1 MQHAFD
7 DRYLGS
13 KSSDPTVDN
22 DGATL
27 LDGAMYFN
35 TTNNVTMVYDLGGT
49 SWGRTIPTAADQTNI
64 DTVSG
69 ISANV
74 TTVAGV
80 ASNVTTVAGISAN
93 VTTVAGISA
102 NTTTVAGIAANVT
115 TVAGDTADIATV
127 ATNIA
132 SVNTVATDIVK
143 VVAVANDLAE
153 AISEIETVA
162 DDLNEATSEIDT
174 VANAITNVNLVG
186 GSITNVNT
194 VATNISS
201 VNSFANTYRIASSAP
216 STSLDS
222 GDLYFDTATDVL
234 KVYGSSGW
242 QSAGSS
248 VNGTS
253 ERKDYI
259 VGTTSGSYTGS
270 TTVFPATYD
279 AGYVDVYLNGVK
291 LAPTDFTATSGTQVV
306 LGSAATTGVPLA
318 IVGYGTFSV
327 ATVALND
334 LTTVDAASP
343 TNGQHLVYN
352 TTSSK
357 WEAAEDNSVAMAIAL
372 G

>member
-1 MQHAFD
+1 
-7 DRYLGS
+7 
-13 KSSDPTVDN
+13 
-22 DGATL
+22 
-27 LDGAMYFN
+27 
-35 TTNNVTMVYDLGGT
+35 
-49 SWGRTIPTAADQTNI
+49 
-64 DTVSG
+64 
-69 ISANV
+69 
-74 TTVAGV
+74 VAGI
-80 ASNVTTVAGISAN
+80 ASNVTTAAGNNAN
-93 VTTVAGISA
+93 IT
-102 NTTTVAGIAANVT
+102 
-115 TVAGDTADIATV
+115 TV

-143 VVAVANDLAE
+143 VKKVAEDLLE
-153 AISEIETVA
+153 TVSEIETVA
-162 DDLNEATSEIDT
+162 NDLNEASSEIDV